1 MMQRIV
7 RKHRAEKWIP
17 VFREN
22 DATTKDWSQK
32 PNSRIGLLDLQEVRD
47 ASRCRIR
54 CLGRISAVL
63 LVPTLLAG
71 CVEVTAPERPI
82 EINLNINIRQE
93 VVVSLRED
101 VRELIERNPGVF

>member
-1 MMQRIV
+1 MMQPIV
-7 RKHRAEKWIP
+7 PE
-17 VFREN
+17 
-22 DATTKDWSQK
+22 
-32 PNSRIGLLDLQEVRD
+32 EVRH
-47 ASRCRIR
+47 ASRDAMRY
-54 CLGRISAVL
+54 LGRIPIVFLAPFL
-63 LVPTLLAG
+63 LGG